1 MPIYI
6 PPISRRKFITT
17 TSIAS
22 AGMLF
27 GLKGKLFGSENGN
40 VDPDYFILI
49 ADTHIDVDPNRENR
63 NGDKMYEI
71 NQVTVQ
77 RIVDAEGPRPA
88 AVILN
93 GDAANV
99 DGKIGE
105 YENILEIL
113 KPLSEADIPV
123 YITFGNHDNRPPFF
137 EIFPDKKDED
147 SPVSGRHLAILET
160 PNVYLFLLDTLDQV
174 NQTPG
179 ILGPEQ
185 LEWLDTALDQ
195 HDDKPVI
202 IIGHHYPWPNV
213 DRGLMDYDKFYD
225 VILPKRHV
233 KSYIFGHSHRWD
245 LRMQE
250 DLRLINQPANGGNP
264 GSGHPTGII
273 HFRFYDD
280 RMALETDAYDRSD
293 NWHGQS
299 GTFQYRADEVTSVE
313 EERMHADRIQLHQNY
328 PNPFNP
334 KTTISYELTTTDRVN
349 LTVYDVKGRHIKT
362 LIDEIQNAG
371 RHEVIF
377 NAANLASGTYIY
389 KMVSGERTLT
399 KSMTLMK

>member
-6 PPISRRKFITT
+6 PPISRRKFIKT

-22 AGMLF
+22 VGMLF
-27 GLKGKLFGSENGN
+27 GFKGTLYGSEGGN
-40 VDPDYFILI
+40 VDPDYFVLI
-49 ADTHIDVDPNRENR
+49 ADTHIDVDKNRENR
-63 NGDKMYEI
+63 NGDKMFEI

-88 AVILN
+88 AVIIN

-99 DGKIGE
+99 SGRIGE
-105 YENILEIL
+105 YENLVEILE
-113 KPLSEADIPV
+113 PLSEADIPV
-123 YITFGNHDNRPPFF
+123 FITMGNHDNRDPFF
-137 EIFPDKKDED
+137 QIFPDKKHENP
-147 SPVSGRHLAILET
+147 PVSGRHLAIVET

-185 LEWLDTALDQ
+185 LAWLDTALDQ

-245 LRMQE
+245 LRMRE

-264 GSGHPTGII
+264 GSGQPTGIL
-273 HFRFYDD
+273 HFHFHND
-280 RMALETDAYDRSD
+280 RMALETDAYNRND
-293 NWHGQS
+293 NWHGQT
-299 GTFQYRADEVTSVE
+299 GTFQYRPDDVTSAE
-313 EERMHADRIQLHQNY
+313 EDGMHAERIQLHQNY

-334 KTTISYELTTTDRVN
+334 NTRISYELTITDRVN
-349 LTVYDVKGRHIKT
+349 LAVYDVNGRHVKT
-362 LIDEIQNAG
+362 LIDQIQNPG
-371 RHEVIF
+371 RHEVTF
-377 NAANLASGTYIY
+377 NAANLASGIY
-389 KMVSGERTLT
+389 LYKLTSGGKTFT
-399 KSMTLMK
+399 KSMTLTK